1 MSRVRALAPSLLVA
15 LLGCALLRITL
26 GSDLYL
32 QYVKEGLHVPLIVS
46 GLLLVL
52 LGVGNAVRRLLP
64 QREPV
69 LAFSRAED
77 GSAQWHRRADPS
89 GQDHH
94 EHENGQDHGHGHGHE
109 HGAAPRVAGLLAV
122 PALALLFFA
131 PPALGAYTAQREGTA
146 ATVEQVSYT
155 GLTADEPT
163 TAMSMTEFVGR
174 SHDTNRSL
182 EGRKVRLLGFAAPA
196 SAPGATPGGWYLNRL
211 LVSCCAADARRLR
224 VQVQGTEPA
233 PATDTWVEVT
243 GVWRP
248 VPGAPATAAPVLDV
262 LEVRAVPKPRN
273 PYRDAPPESD
283 GA

>member
-52 LGVGNAVRRLLP
+52 LGAGNAVRRLLP

-69 LAFSRAED
+69 LAFTRADD
-77 GSAQWHRRADPS
+77 GSAQWHRRADPAD
-89 GQDHH
+89 QDHH
-94 EHENGQDHGHGHGHE
+94 EHEHGHH
-109 HGAAPRVAGLLAV
+109 HGAVPRVAGLLAV

-146 ATVEQVSYT
+146 ATVEEVSYT

-163 TAMSMTEFVGR
+163 TAMSMTEFIGR
-174 SHDTNRSL
+174 SHDPNHSL
-182 EGRKVRLLGFAAPA
+182 EGRKVRLLGFAAP
-196 SAPGATPGGWYLNRL
+196 GATPGDWYLNRL

-224 VQVQGTEPA
+224 VQAHGTDPA
-233 PATDTWVEVT
+233 PATDSWVEVT

-248 VPGAPATAAPVLDV
+248 VPDAPATAAPVLDV
-262 LEVRAVPKPRN
+262 LEVKAVPKPRN
-273 PYRDAPPESD
+273 PYRDAPPGSD
-283 GA
+283 AS